1 MYVQK
6 FILYVK
12 AESWCFFPQKFIQ
25 RKEIIDNAEVGRRDY
40 ESCEK
45 EKWKPRWAS
54 LIKD

>member
-12 AESWCFFPQKFIQ
+12 AESWYFFPQKFIQ